1 MLPKLFYIKTGLS
14 NFHKMT
20 LTVLKSSFGKQ
31 KRRVLNCYNY
41 NFFNDTLLRNQVLNK
56 LRNSNMQ
63 LSNRDLKHFKE
74 TCLSFLNT
82 TAPLKSRFINANW
95 APLINKE
102 IQQAVMVRLKL
113 RKKFLKSRS
122 LSDKKANNNQR
133 NNCVSFLRKTKKQY
147 SI

>member
-1 MLPKLFYIKTGLS
+1 
-14 NFHKMT
+14 
-20 LTVLKSSFGKQ
+20 
-31 KRRVLNCYNY
+31 
-41 NFFNDTLLRNQVLNK
+41 
-56 LRNSNMQ
+56 MQ

-133 NNCVSFLRKTKKQY
+133 NNCVSFLGKTKKQY